1 MNTTTAST
9 IRERIILLGKE
20 LHDAA
25 AGLRALAA
33 EKLMRERD
41 ISDPD
46 DLFVACEELIGT
58 ANLFESYDDPL
69 NMRPGELVL
78 GVGCPFPSL
87 EAYIALREEFGDDWV
102 LQAFEAYFDDGGIG
116 CGDRYPGEVVQRAR
130 RNLEAFIARDA
141 EAVSRWLARQVR
153 HNAAVAHAATG
164 DVKELARE
172 ALTSLYE
179 ELALGDAVR
188 VVSAWR
194 CMPESPDDLS
204 DSEAAYKLRA
214 GVADELGVDRSEAGC
229 DDGWPY
235 GTFVELRQTHGEQWP
250 EKALADY
257 LWLFEGADDADDR
270 ARKVWNQALAKYEE
284 LHAYEAAA

>member
-1 MNTTTAST
+1 MNTTVSS
-9 IRERIILLGKE
+9 ISKHIILLGRE
-20 LHDAA
+20 LYDAS
-25 AGLRALAA
+25 GLRAFAA
-33 EKLMRERD
+33 EKLMRERN
-41 ISDPD
+41 ISNEDE
-46 DLFVACEELIGT
+46 LFVACEELIGT
-58 ANLFESYDDPL
+58 AYLFESYDDPL
-69 NMRPGELVL
+69 NTMPNQLVVL
-78 GVGCPFPSL
+78 GAGCPFPSL
-87 EAYIALREEFGDDWV
+87 EAYISLREAFGDDWV
-102 LQAFEAYFDDGGIG
+102 LQAFEAYFDDGEIG
-116 CGDRYPGEVVQRAR
+116 CGDHYPGETVQRIR
-130 RNLEAFIARDA
+130 RNLEAFLVRDA

-153 HNAAVAHAATG
+153 HNAVVARAVTG

-172 ALTSLYE
+172 TLTSLYE

-204 DSEAAYKLRA
+204 DSEAAYELRA

-235 GTFVELRQTHGEQWP
+235 GTFVELRWTHGEQWP

-257 LWLFEGADDADDR
+257 LRLFEGANDADDR

-284 LHAYEAAA
+284 LYASEAAV

>member
-1 MNTTTAST
+1 MNTTTTTA

-25 AGLRALAA
+25 SGLRALAA
-33 EKLMRERD
+33 EKLMCERD

-69 NMRPGELVL
+69 NIRPGELVL

-87 EAYIALREEFGDDWV
+87 EAYIALREEFGEDWV
-102 LQAFEAYFDDGGIG
+102 LQAFETYFDDGEIG
-116 CGDRYPGEVVQRAR
+116 CGDHYPGKVVQRAR
-130 RNLEAFIARDA
+130 RNLEAFLVHDA

-153 HNAAVAHAATG
+153 HRAAVAHAVTG
-164 DVKELARE
+164 NVKELARE

-179 ELALGDAVR
+179 ELVLGNAVR

-194 CMPESPDDLS
+194 CMPESPDELN
-204 DSEAAYKLRA
+204 DSEAAYELRA

-235 GTFVELRQTHGEQWP
+235 GTFVELRHTHGKQWP

-257 LWLFEGADDADDR
+257 LRMFEGADDADDKVR
-270 ARKVWNQALAKYEE
+270 QVWNQALAQYEE
-284 LHAYEAAA
+284 LRASQAAA